1 MENKFMGD
9 DDLQL
14 SQALSQLSNA
24 SDIIADEEVEE
35 VARVRKARAGVTEY
49 ARQSGDCVG
58 SLLSGLINESNAEI
72 EAEKNE
78 KERRARE
85 AQERERREKEEA
97 EEKKRREI
105 QEKMDEEQRLIVQKE
120 QRRLKM
126 IAELEKKRKKE
137 TGELAKEEEAK
148 KRAEEEEKARKK
160 AEEKAREEAEAAKI
174 NNANAELAQSIQELK
189 DSKEAAA
196 AEAKRKANIK
206 KAIAGAA
213 IVIFVTGIAIF
224 SVKYFTN
231 LKAPDYYV
239 LCGSNPAQDLAKSKV
254 SCPVAYEMITPDMD
268 TNLPAADFT
277 EEMARLE
284 VTQEAPQQASSGRKH
299 GPSKPTDV
307 YGIGTAAN
315 VFGTGTIIK

>member
-1 MENKFMGD
+1 MGD

-14 SQALSQLSNA
+14 SQALSQLSDA

-58 SLLSGLINESNAEI
+58 SLLSGLLNESNAEI
-72 EAEKNE
+72 EAEKEE

-105 QEKMDEEQRLIVQKE
+105 KEKMDEEQRLIVQKE

-137 TGELAKEEEAK
+137 TGELAAEEAAK

-160 AEEKAREEAEAAKI
+160 AEEKAREEAEAAKL
-174 NNANAELAQSIQELK
+174 NNANAELAQSIETLK
-189 DSKEAAA
+189 VSREAAA
-196 AEAKRKANIK
+196 AEAKRKSNLTKGIV
-206 KAIAGAA
+206 AGFLL
-213 IVIFVTGIAIF
+213 IFVVGIGVL
-224 SVKYFTN
+224 SYMYLSN

-239 LCGSNPAQDLAKSKV
+239 LCASNPDQDNAKVK
-254 SCPVAYEMITPDMD
+254 CPVAYEMLTPEMD

-284 VTQEAPQQASSGRKH
+284 VVQEAPQQQSSGRKH

-307 YGIGTAAN
+307 YGIGSAAN
-315 VFGTGTIIK
+315 VFGTGTIVK

>member
-1 MENKFMGD
+1 MGD

-35 VARVRKARAGVTEY
+35 VARVRKARAGVTEH

-58 SLLSGLINESNAEI
+58 SLLSGLLSESNDEI
-72 EAEKNE
+72 EAERNE

-85 AQERERREKEEA
+85 AQEKERREREEA

-137 TGELAKEEEAK
+137 TGELAEEEAAK
-148 KRAEEEEKARKK
+148 KRAEEAEKARIK

-174 NNANAELAQSIQELK
+174 NNANEELAQSIQALK
-189 DSKEAAA
+189 SNKEAAA
-196 AEAKRKANIK
+196 AEATRKANIK
-206 KAIAGAA
+206 KGIICAA
-213 IVIFVTGIAIF
+213 IAIF
-224 SVKYFTN
+224 VLGISGFAYKYFSN

-239 LCGSNPAQDLAKSKV
+239 LCAGNPDADRAEVK
-254 SCPVAYEMITPDMD
+254 CPVAYEMYTPDMD
-268 TNLPAADFT
+268 TDLPAADFT
-277 EEMARLE
+277 DEMARLM
-284 VTQEAPQQASSGRKH
+284 VTQDAPQTQSSGRKH

-307 YGIGTAAN
+307 YGIGSAAN
-315 VFGTGTIIK
+315 VFGTGTIVK